1 MGVAEGVAAVG
12 LPPGEKEIEAK
23 PERRFKMSLFG
34 SLIGTLIEV
43 VKLPVA
49 VAKDVVTMGNVQNI
63 HEDTYTEQALD
74 KIKDE
79 AQG

>member
-1 MGVAEGVAAVG
+1 MG
-12 LPPGEKEIEAK
+12 
-23 PERRFKMSLFG
+23 LFG
-34 SLIGTLIEV
+34 ALVGTLVEV

-49 VAKDVVTMGNVQNI
+49 VVKDVVTMGNVQNI

-79 AQG
+79 ASGD